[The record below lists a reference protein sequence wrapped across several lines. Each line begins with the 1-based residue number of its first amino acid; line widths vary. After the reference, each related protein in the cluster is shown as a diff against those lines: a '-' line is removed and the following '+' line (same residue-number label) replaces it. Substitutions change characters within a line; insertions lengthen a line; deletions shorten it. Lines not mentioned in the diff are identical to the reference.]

1 VVPTNRRRVEE
12 ALEQHVRCGGRIAWR
27 STNTLVE
34 PQATLFT
41 GHVLRGG
48 YKTCCACHS
57 CLALGHEILMYA
69 YVHSG
74 LLFPSLGLAP
84 AMQAPSYSKSFLTTL
99 SRLGD
104 PCSIRTC
111 QILRYSGICRE
122 PTFTGSLLLRSGDE
136 ILILYLEETDSATT
150 LHFAPT
156 IRKSPILVLQLNSCI
171 VIGLVEVIRLTRDG
185 DLAYSC
191 LRNSKCRIKLGVPI
205 TAA

>member
-1 VVPTNRRRVEE
+1 VAEE
-12 ALEQHVRCGGRIAWR
+12 SLGVRQTPWL
-27 STNTLVE
+27 S
-34 PQATLFT
+34 PKATLFT

-48 YKTCCACHS
+48 YKTCCACLS
-57 CLALGHEILMYA
+57 CLARGHEILMCSH
-69 YVHSG
+69 VHFG
-74 LLFPSLGLAP
+74 LLSPSLGLAP
-84 AMQAPSYSKSFLTTL
+84 AMQAPSCSKSYLTTL
-99 SRLGD
+99 SRLSD

-111 QILRYSGICRE
+111 QIFRCSGICKE
-122 PTFTGSLLLRSGDE
+122 PTFTGSLLLRSGVE

-205 TAA
+205 IAA